1 MNALAAL
8 AGITLGVCW
17 AAVVGALIIL
27 FVIL

>member
-1 MNALAAL
+1 MSALTAV
-8 AGITLGVCW
+8 AGFTLGVCW